1 MLENKIRDLLNGN
14 VRIQKEFLSGK
25 ILFRK
30 YFHRNIMKPIKIHVN
45 MLKTFTSSKSI
56 LVTFMTKWEIPL
68 HDHFHDEDTTFIRGA
83 DFWNFRPTDLA
94 KKLNEK
100 NFLL

>member
-30 YFHRNIMKPIKIHVN
+30 YFHRNIMKPFKIHVN
-45 MLKTFTSSKSI
+45 MLKIFTSSKSI
-56 LVTFMTKWEIPL
+56 LVTFMMKWEKIPL
-68 HDHFHDEDTTFIRGA
+68 LFVAQIFGISGRLTG
-83 DFWNFRPTDLA
+83 P
-94 KKLNEK
+94 K
-100 NFLL
+100 N